1 MLLIYSLTVKL
12 LTEHRLEFLSLKGG
26 CTGSS
31 ECTHVK
37 MPHLLEITCHV
48 SFYLELCLVLF
59 TLIFQE
65 FLQPVLAGEQP
76 LHCAEAKG
84 YGNFTVQFLH
94 TCVSKLK
101 KETDKTNTRKLL
113 IAAEHCC
120 SCYVKVWDK
129 LTLDD
134 DYTVPKLVYHV
145 LNSVKHKVSSTL
157 CLFFFPFTGLSL
169 AQNVFPFTS
178 HINP

>member
-1 MLLIYSLTVKL
+1 MYTCQNATFVGNHMSRFILSRALSS
-12 LTEHRLEFLSLKGG
+12 FLA
-26 CTGSS
+26 
-31 ECTHVK
+31 
-37 MPHLLEITCHV
+37 
-48 SFYLELCLVLF
+48 
-59 TLIFQE
+59 LIFQE

-145 LNSVKHKVSSTL
+145 LNSVKHKVGSTL
-157 CLFFFPFTGLSL
+157 CQDLS
-169 AQNVFPFTS
+169 
-178 HINP
+178 